1 MKGKIDKLTMKVDIS
16 KLSVTDRTRRE
27 KTSKNTKDMTNIS
40 NQVNL
45 IDISRTFHLTTAE
58 NTLFSSANET

>member
-27 KTSKNTKDMTNIS
+27 KTSKNTKDLTNIS

-45 IDISRTFHLTTAE
+45 IDISRTFHLTAE